1 MFRMKKIV
9 VKLALF
15 LSVVSFWGCGVIID
29 SVVPI
34 ELDLQI
40 GKSFLENAKDGKE
53 GMRILKNA
61 VLEKYVKSVADKI
74 LKSDKIQYKKEF
86 PYKISILD
94 DDDTIN
100 AVCTPGGYIFVYT
113 GLLKLIQ
120 DEATLAAILAHEI
133 AHAEKRHSVK
143 QIISSLGI
151 YFTIYIGLTIF
162 LGSEAANLINLG
174 SRVGGE
180 ILTLANSRSAEAEAD
195 EMSFEYLKSTKY
207 YPGALESFFVLIEKK
222 EKEEGGMDPDKR
234 VIKFLST
241 HPLNEERIAEN
252 QKRLDKIGNPKATPE
267 NLYSARY
274 QSVMKR
280 AFGDSE

>member
-1 MFRMKKIV
+1 MHSMKKVFRRFSIV
-9 VKLALF
+9 LF
-15 LSVVSFWGCGVIID
+15 FLMFSACGTIID

-34 ELDLQI
+34 ELDIQI
-40 GKSFLENAKDGKE
+40 GKSFLENAKNGKE
-53 GMRILKNA
+53 GMHILKNTA
-61 VLEKYVKSVADKI
+61 LEKYIKSVADKI
-74 LKSDKIQYKKEF
+74 LKSDQIRYKKDF
-86 PYKISILD
+86 PYKITVLD

-133 AHAEKRHSVK
+133 AHAEKRHSIK

-162 LGSEAANLINLG
+162 LGSDAASLINLG

-195 EMSFEYLKSTKY
+195 FMSFEYLKSTKY
-207 YPGALESFFVLIEKK
+207 YPGALESFFILIEKK
-222 EKEEGGMDPDKR
+222 EKEEGGTVDKR
-234 VIKFLST
+234 MIKFLST
-241 HPLNEERIAEN
+241 HPLNDERIKEN
-252 QKRLDKIGNPKATPE
+252 RKRLNLVGNPKATSE
-267 NLYSARY
+267 NLYTERY
-274 QSVMKR
+274 QTAIKH
-280 AFGDSE
+280 AFGSD

>member
-1 MFRMKKIV
+1 MLPMKKI
-9 VKLALF
+9 LSTLF
-15 LSVVSFWGCGVIID
+15 VLSTFFLFSACGAIID
-29 SVVPI
+29 SAVPI

-53 GMRILKNA
+53 GMHILKDA
-61 VLEKYVKSVADKI
+61 TLEKYVKSVADRI
-74 LKSDKIQYKKEF
+74 LKSDRIRYKKEF

-113 GLLKLIQ
+113 GLLKLIK

-162 LGSEAANLINLG
+162 
-174 SRVGGE
+174 RC
-180 ILTLANSRSAEAEAD
+180 
-195 EMSFEYLKSTKY
+195 
-207 YPGALESFFVLIEKK
+207 
-222 EKEEGGMDPDKR
+222 
-234 VIKFLST
+234 
-241 HPLNEERIAEN
+241 
-252 QKRLDKIGNPKATPE
+252 
-267 NLYSARY
+267 
-274 QSVMKR
+274 
-280 AFGDSE
+280 

>member
-1 MFRMKKIV
+1 MKSFFSKIF
-9 VKLALF
+9 LLSTFFLF
-15 LSVVSFWGCGVIID
+15 SACDAIID
-29 SVVPI
+29 SAVPI

-53 GMRILKNA
+53 GMHILKDV
-61 VLEKYVKSVADKI
+61 VLEKYVKSVADRI
-74 LKSDKIQYKKEF
+74 LKSDQIQYKKEF

-120 DEATLAAILAHEI
+120 NEATLAAILAHEI

-151 YFTIYIGLTIF
+151 YFTIYIALTIF
-162 LGSEAANLINLG
+162 LGSDAANLINLG

-195 EMSFEYLKSTKY
+195 AMSFEYLKSTKY

-222 EKEEGGMDPDKR
+222 EKEEGGSRSEKR
-234 VIKFLST
+234 MIQFLST
-241 HPLNEERIAEN
+241 HPLNDERISEN
-252 QKRLDKIGNPKATPE
+252 RKRLESIGNLQATPE
-267 NLYSARY
+267 NLYTERY
-274 QSVMKR
+274 QAVMKR
-280 AFGDSE
+280 AFGEEY